1 MTSLLKAGRESK
13 GGEVKGR
20 IVRQDLGKEI
30 YSVCAGCVNAH
41 DTGHTAEFGSVCFLA
56 HFLLFMLVSF
66 Y

>member
-41 DTGHTAEFGSVCFLA
+41 DPGHTAGFGSVCFLA